1 MLPLEEWTVT
11 QEILED
17 MTIPLEVLEQF
28 RVPAEALDGPPT
40 KDNLRVGKSHPRH

>member
-40 KDNLRVGKSHPRH
+40 KDNIRV